1 MATKRKTTRRSSG
14 ESGSTLYGAL
24 AGLLIGLI
32 VAAVVAFYVTKA
44 PVPFVDRASRQGDTG
59 KLPDPRQA
67 PDPNAG
73 LYGRDGAAGAPPT
86 GPTATAPAPLPG
98 AGTAIGGTT
107 KPDETPSKLDDLGA
121 LIATLPST
129 AKPQAS
135 APAPAVASVNPA
147 PTPISKAAPAPSPK
161 AATATAS
168 AATGTY
174 YLQAGAFRGETD
186 AESLKARIILLGLPV
201 AVQKAEVNGKAIN
214 RVRVGP
220 FARLD
225 DMNRARGRL
234 GENKIET
241 AVVRQ

>member
-1 MATKRKTTRRSSG
+1 MATKRKSTRRSSG

-59 KLPDPRQA
+59 KLPDPRSA

-98 AGTAIGGTT
+98 AGAPGKG
-107 KPDETPSKLDDLGA
+107 DETPAKLDDLGA
-121 LIATLPST
+121 LIATLPTSRGS
-129 AKPQAS
+129 A
-135 APAPAVASVNPA
+135 APAATASA
-147 PTPISKAAPAPSPK
+147 PTPIAKAAPTAP
-161 AATATAS
+161 ATAKPAAP

-174 YLQAGAFRGETD
+174 YLQAGAFRGEND
-186 AESLKARIILLGLPV
+186 AETLKARIILLGLPV
-201 AVQKAEVNGKAIN
+201 AVQKAELNGKPIN